1 MTRPS
6 QPRKFAVFTAGGTF
20 DKIYYDA
27 LSDYK
32 IGSPQ
37 VKGILKQARLNL
49 DYDVRSVLKKDSL
62 DMTDKDRQRILKKV
76 QTETARHCLIIHG
89 TDTMVETAEVLMP
102 LRDKVIVLTGAMQPA
117 RFRDSDAH
125 FNTGFA
131 LAAVL
136 LLEPGVYIAMNGEI
150 FTPGLVQ
157 KNREGGRFSPKV

>member
-1 MTRPS
+1 MTQPS
-6 QPRKFAVFTAGGTF
+6 QPQKFAVFTTGGTF

-32 IGSPQ
+32 IGPPQ
-37 VKGILKQARLNL
+37 VKGILRQARLNL
-49 DYDVRSVLKKDSL
+49 HYDVNSVLKKDSL
-62 DMTDKDRQRILKKV
+62 DMTDKDRQRILEKV
-76 QTETARHCLIIHG
+76 RAETARHCLIIHG
-89 TDTMVETAEVLMP
+89 TDTMVETAKVLTP

-117 RFRDSDAH
+117 RFTDSDAH

-131 LAAVL
+131 LAAAL

-157 KNREGGRFSPKV
+157 KNRAAGRFSHNV